1 VTAPTESLLPFPF
14 AGLPAE
20 TEEEAIPDS
29 LFDPDFYLA
38 QLPEPAE
45 AAGAPREH
53 FDRHGRT
60 AGYAPSLGAVY
71 VAGAIRERASVSTT
85 PIHDVV
91 GLLPPQKSHLAKT
104 DVVWKR
110 LRFCAHPRLYRA
122 QLSGSELE
130 ALDGAPEVDR
140 VVSHYLAHGVYE
152 GKRVCSLFNPDW
164 YLEQLERAGIAIGK
178 EWVPFLGRLA
188 SDSNRR
194 SAERRPAFLHWL
206 AVGWNRRIVP
216 TPLFHEGFYKE
227 RYGDIARSYPWTFV
241 HFLKEGCY
249 EPDRLASPHGRHH
262 PGGADPQAAERQAPL
277 LLREMLYRAERYD
290 LSRTSW
296 AEEGARAAWVKY
308 EALRSPRMTELV
320 AKAADIE
327 PLVLQPNRK
336 YPVANTRPYRS
347 RRLHL
352 DQQAEDLRRSVA
364 REHVDTVVLV
374 PGGTRA
380 VSLLLEQLLARLG
393 SDSALVVATD
403 AGGTAE
409 ESKAPA
415 NAYLDL
421 LPFLDGLE
429 EDFRLDL
436 LLDLARGLAAE
447 RIVVIRSELGWG
459 LLSTYG
465 RQLSS
470 RASLGAYVPA
480 ADGRSEKIGPAVRR
494 FEKCFV
500 HLDWA
505 LVDSVAQAEE
515 LADRYALPTAL
526 AERLVP
532 LGDHAI
538 ERALDLPRR
547 RPHD

>member
-20 TEEEAIPDS
+20 AEEEAVPDS

-45 AAGAPREH
+45 AAEGPREH
-53 FDRHGRT
+53 FDRHGRA

-71 VAGAIRERASVSTT
+71 VAGAIRERASVSAT
-85 PIHDVV
+85 PMHDVV
-91 GLLPPQKSHLAKT
+91 ALLPPQKSHLAKT

-110 LRFCAHPRLYRA
+110 LRVCAHPLFYSA
-122 QLSGSELE
+122 QLSASELE
-130 ALDGAPEVDR
+130 ALDGELDVDLA
-140 VVSHYLAHGVYE
+140 VSHYLAHGVDE
-152 GKRVCSLFNPDW
+152 GKRVCALFNPDW
-164 YLEQLERAGIAIGK
+164 YLEQLERAGIAIGR

-188 SDSNRR
+188 SGSNKR
-194 SAERRPAFLHWL
+194 SAERRPTFLHWL

-216 TPLFHEGFYKE
+216 TPLFDEGFYKE
-227 RYGDIARSYPWTFV
+227 RYRDIATSYPWTFV

-277 LLREMLYRAERYD
+277 LLREMLYRAEHYD

-296 AEEGARAAWVKY
+296 AEEGARAAWAKY
-308 EALRSPRMTELV
+308 DALRSSRMTELV

-347 RRLHL
+347 RRLYL
-352 DQQAEDLRRSVA
+352 DRQAEDLRRAVD
-364 REHVDTVVLV
+364 RVHVDTVVLV
-374 PGGTRA
+374 PGGTGA
-380 VSLLLEQLLARLG
+380 VSPLLEQLLARVG

-403 AGGTAE
+403 AGANAE
-409 ESKAPA
+409 ESKAPE

-421 LPFLDGLE
+421 LPFLDGME

-436 LLDLARGLAAE
+436 LLDLARGLTAE
-447 RIVVIRSELGWG
+447 RIVVIRSELGWE
-459 LLSTYG
+459 LLGTYG
-465 RQLSS
+465 RQLSAH
-470 RASLGAYVPA
+470 ASLGAYLPA
-480 ADGRSEKIGPAVRR
+480 ADGRSEKIGPAFRR
-494 FEKCFV
+494 FERCFV

-505 LVDSVAQAEE
+505 LVDSAAQAEE

-526 AERLVP
+526 VERLVP
-532 LGDHAI
+532 LDDHAV
-538 ERALDLPRR
+538 EHALDLPRR
-547 RPHD
+547 RPHG

>member
-1 VTAPTESLLPFPF
+1 LTDPTESLLPFPF

-20 TEEEAIPDS
+20 AREEAVPDS
-29 LFDPDFYLA
+29 LFDADFYLA

-45 AAGAPREH
+45 AAEEPKTH
-53 FDRHGRT
+53 FDRHGRD

-71 VAGAIRERASVSTT
+71 LAGAIRERASVSAT
-85 PIHDVV
+85 PMQDVV
-91 GLLPPQKSHLAKT
+91 DLLPPQKSHLAKT

-110 LRFCAHPRLYRA
+110 LRFCTHPSLYGA
-122 QLSGSELE
+122 QLSAWELE
-130 ALDGAPEVDR
+130 ALDGELDVDR
-140 VVSHYLAHGVYE
+140 TVSHYLAHGVYE
-152 GKRVCSLFNPDW
+152 DKRVCALFNPDW
-164 YLEQLERAGIAIGK
+164 YLEQLGRAGIAIGR

-188 SDSNRR
+188 SGSNRR
-194 SAERRPAFLHWL
+194 SAESRPIFLHWL

-227 RYGDIARSYPWTFV
+227 RYPDIAGSYPWTFV

-277 LLREMLYRAERYD
+277 LLREILYRAEHYD

-308 EALRSPRMTELV
+308 DALRSPRMTELV

-352 DQQAEDLRRSVA
+352 DQQAEDLRRFVA

-374 PGGTRA
+374 PGGTGA
-380 VSLLLEQLLARLG
+380 VSPLLEQLLARVG

-409 ESKAPA
+409 ENDAPE
-415 NAYLDL
+415 NAFLDL
-421 LPFLDGLE
+421 LPFLDGME
-429 EDFRLDL
+429 QDFRVDL

-447 RIVVIRSELGWG
+447 RIVVIRSELGWE
-459 LLSTYG
+459 LLGTYG
-465 RQLSS
+465 RQLSA
-470 RASLGAYVPA
+470 RASLGAYIPA
-480 ADGRSEKIGPAVRR
+480 ADGRNEKIGPSVRR
-494 FEKCFV
+494 FQKSFV

-505 LVDSVAQAEE
+505 LVDSAAQAEE
-515 LADRYALPTAL
+515 LVNRYVLPAAL

-532 LGDHAI
+532 LDDRAV
-538 ERALDLPRR
+538 ERALDLPRK
-547 RPHD
+547 RPHG